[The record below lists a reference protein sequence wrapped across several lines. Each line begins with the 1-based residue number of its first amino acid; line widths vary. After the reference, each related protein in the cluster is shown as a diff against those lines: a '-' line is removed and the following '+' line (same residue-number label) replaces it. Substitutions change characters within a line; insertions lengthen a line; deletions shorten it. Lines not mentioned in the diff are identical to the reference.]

1 METKLTDP
9 CPVEAALAV
18 VGGRWKPVILYR
30 LGMGP
35 MRFGE
40 LRRAMPRV
48 TQKMLTQQLR
58 ELERDDIVAREIHPV
73 VPPKVVYS
81 LTKYGKTLKPMMA
94 AMCDWGKK
102 HMRIA
107 A

>member
-1 METKLTDP
+1 METKVTDP

-30 LGMGP
+30 LGMEP

-40 LRRAMPRV
+40 LRRAMPRI

-58 ELERDDIVAREIHPV
+58 ELERDDIVAREIFPV
-73 VPPKVVYS
+73 VPQKVVYS

-102 HMRIA
+102 HMRKA